1 MRSLKSILNQ
11 RFCLSFLAT
20 IGLFWHLRDLLSMRN
35 YASPIELSA
44 SFSFVL
50 FFAFYY
56 FYEKID
62 LKSKRLLCFTAGSA
76 LILSA
81 TYVVGSQLDITH
93 TINWSGN
100 TLLKIMMLGVACMPL
115 TNYILRTSFKTQ
127 INQRL
132 KTKNLMLII
141 IIAQLVFWVLSF
153 PGVYGYDAGYQLLQL
168 SDAAVPITQTYSVV
182 HSVWMHLT
190 ITKIGIGMLGSSE
203 LGLAIY
209 VISQIFITAIVVYVI
224 LKMATRY
231 LPNIIIKLMALFLI
245 LPFSLI
251 MYISTSQDTIFSVFA
266 FLVFFLLL
274 LWSLNPKLFDQ
285 KENQWLL
292 GTAALVMCLFRN
304 NGVYIIVFLLILML
318 ALKNMRNRKV
328 IYSLSASITI
338 YIFFQIF
345 LSGYA
350 ITDPS
355 SDRNKMSV
363 PSQQLARC
371 VVTNANQ
378 LSDELINKYYYYYPN
393 INLNIYKLNQQI
405 ADYQKDRFSSDH
417 FQENKLAFLEY
428 YTRMFLKCPKSYTE
442 AFLFN
447 TIGYWYLDKKY
458 PDSQMYHPL
467 IEYQYRNLKKLGAN
481 DKYLDIKRQ
490 SILPDIEKDIAQNI
504 TKATWQEN
512 PFLGILYRVSI
523 PFTLFWMAWIKIV
536 YRKKYQ
542 FLLPMLFLTGYYG
555 TYFLAM
561 VVLFRYQFAAWLS
574 VPLLIFIIFY
584 DTKIRKKG

>member
-1 MRSLKSILNQ
+1 MRSLKSIFNQ
-11 RFCLSFLAT
+11 QSFLSFLAA

-44 SFSFVL
+44 SFSFLL

-93 TINWSGN
+93 TINWSGD
-100 TLLKIMMLGVACMPL
+100 TVLKIVMLSVACMPL

-132 KTKNLMLII
+132 KIKKLMLVII
-141 IIAQLVFWVLSF
+141 AAQLVFWLLSF

-168 SDAAVPITQTYSVV
+168 SDETVPITQTYSVI

-190 ITKIGIGMLGSSE
+190 ITKLGIGLLNSPE

-209 VISQIFITAIVVYVI
+209 VISQIFITALIAYI
-224 LKMATRY
+224 SLNMAIRY
-231 LPNIIIKLMALFLI
+231 LPNTIIKLMALFFI

-251 MYISTSQDTIFSVFA
+251 MYISTSQDAIFSIFA
-266 FLVFFLLL
+266 FLLFFLLT
-274 LWSLNPKLFDQ
+274 LWSLKPNLFDQ
-285 KENQWLL
+285 QENQLL
-292 GTAALVMCLFRN
+292 LCVAALVMCLFRN
-304 NGVYIIVFLLILML
+304 NGVYIIIFLLLSILVL
-318 ALKNMRNRKV
+318 KKARDKKLIYGLFGALI
-328 IYSLSASITI
+328 IYL
-338 YIFFQIF
+338 FFQIF
-345 LSGYA
+345 LAVYA
-350 ITDPS
+350 ITDPGA
-355 SDRNKMSV
+355 DRNKMSI

-371 VVTNANQ
+371 VVTNSGQ
-378 LSDELINKYYYYYPN
+378 LSDELINRYYYYYPK

-405 ADYQKDRFSSDH
+405 ADYQKDRFSSEH
-417 FQENKLAFLEY
+417 FQKNKLSFLKY
-428 YTRMFLKCPKSYTE
+428 YARMFAKCPKSYTE

-458 PDSQMYHPL
+458 PDPQMYHPL
-467 IEYQYRNLKKLGAN
+467 IEYQYRNLKQLGAN
-481 DKYLDIKRQ
+481 NKYLDIKRQ
-490 SILPDIEKDIAQNI
+490 SLLPGVEKDIAQNI
-504 TKATWQEN
+504 TQATWQEN

-523 PFTLFWMAWIKIV
+523 PFTLFWMAWIKIM

-584 DTKIRKKG
+584 DTQIRKKG